1 MFKTLVLKEL
11 KSILLSPKFAAT
23 FGVCSILLLLST
35 YLGIREC
42 QSAARQYAAANEL
55 VQQEM
60 REARQW
66 MMVNNRIYREPNP
79 LQIFSSGVQNDVGRF
94 SSISA
99 WRPVKLVHSAYSDDP
114 IFAVFRFIDV
124 AFIIQVVFTLL
135 AILFTYDA
143 INGERETGTLQ
154 LTFSNAVS
162 RVEFVSAKFV
172 GTWLGLIVPLSLP
185 LALSLVLL
193 IVFAVP
199 LTATHWVQL
208 LVFYGISLLLV
219 TFFVAYGLL
228 ISTLTRR
235 SNVSF
240 LFSLVSWVAFVLII
254 PRVGVML
261 AGQIISVPTVAEIE
275 SQQDSFAKNRWNDH
289 MKDLTNVWREREEQM
304 RGMNTE
310 QRKAKRD
317 EMEWTWAEQ
326 DDALRKKVQADIDEN
341 ARKLQ
346 EGARNK
352 RIEQQRLAFNISRFS
367 PVAAFQL
374 AAMNLSE
381 TDISLKTRYEDAL
394 NNYRTTFNQFKER
407 KQKES
412 GNRGGLRITFDTN
425 AGLKIDTGREV
436 ALDLTDAPQFRSASL
451 SLGEMIGLL
460 PLDIA
465 ILAAL
470 TILTF
475 AGALLAFLRYDVR

>member
-11 KSILLSPKFAAT
+11 KTILLSPKFAAT
-23 FGVCSILLLLST
+23 FGVCSLLLLLST
-35 YLGIREC
+35 YLGIREFR
-42 QSAARQYAAANEL
+42 SAEQQYAAANEL

-66 MMVNNRIYREPNP
+66 MSVNNRIYRKPNP
-79 LQIFSSGVQNDVGRF
+79 LEIFSAGIQNDIGRF
-94 SSISA
+94 SGIST
-99 WRPVKLVHSAYSDDP
+99 WTPVKLVHSAYSDDP

-162 RVEFVSAKFV
+162 RVEFVAAKFA
-172 GTWLGLIVPLSLP
+172 GTWLGLIAPLSIP
-185 LALSLVLL
+185 LVLSLVLL
-193 IVFAVP
+193 VAFSVP
-199 LTATHWVQL
+199 LTMMNWVQL
-208 LVFYGISLLLV
+208 LVFYAISLLLV
-219 TFFVAYGLL
+219 TFFVAYGLM

-261 AGQIISVPTVAEIE
+261 AGQIVKVPTIAEIE
-275 SQQDSFAKNRWNDH
+275 GQQESFSKNRWDDH
-289 MKDLTNVWREREEQM
+289 MKDLQKVWKERSDMM
-304 RGMNTE
+304 RGLSE
-310 QRKAKRD
+310 ADQKAKRD

-326 DDALRKKVQADIDEN
+326 DDALRKKVQTDIDEN
-341 ARKLQ
+341 MRKLQ

-352 RIEQQRLAFNISRFS
+352 RIEQQRLAFNISRVS

-374 AAMNLSE
+374 AVMDLSE

-394 NNYRTTFNQFKER
+394 NTYRTSFNQFKDQN
-407 KQKES
+407 QKAS
-412 GNRGGLRITFDTN
+412 GNSGGLRISFN
-425 AGLKIDTGREV
+425 SNSGLKVDVGREV
-436 ALDLTDAPQFRSASL
+436 ALDLTGAPQFKEVDLTLGEVLGRLPMDIALL
-451 SLGEMIGLL
+451 SLMTLL
-460 PLDIA
+460 T
-465 ILAAL
+465 LAGSL
-470 TILTF
+470 I
-475 AGALLAFLRYDVR
+475 AFLRYDVR

>member
-1 MFKTLVLKEL
+1 MFKILVLKEL

-35 YLGIREC
+35 YLGIREY
-42 QSAARQYAAANEL
+42 QSVAKQYAAANEL

-79 LQIFSSGVQNDVGRF
+79 LQIFSSGVQNDIGRF
-94 SSISA
+94 SSIST

-162 RVEFVSAKFV
+162 RVEFVSAKLV
-172 GTWLGLIVPLSLP
+172 GTWLGLIVPLSVP

-193 IVFAVP
+193 IVFSIP
-199 LTATHWVQL
+199 LTATHWIQL
-208 LVFYGISLLLV
+208 LVFYGVSLLLV

-228 ISTLTRR
+228 ISTLTKR

-240 LFSLVSWVAFVLII
+240 LFSLVSWVAFVLIL

-261 AGQIISVPTVAEIE
+261 AGQIVKVPTVAEIE
-275 SQQDSFAKNRWNDH
+275 SQQDSFSKDRWNDH
-289 MKDLTNVWREREEQM
+289 MKEMTKTWKEREEAM
-304 RGMNTE
+304 RGLTPE
-310 QRKAKRD
+310 QRKAKFD
-317 EMEWTWAEQ
+317 EMEWTWAEEADVQ
-326 DDALRKKVQADIDEN
+326 RKKIQAVIDEN
-341 ARKLQ
+341 ARQLQ
-346 EGARNK
+346 ESARNK
-352 RIEQQRLAFNISRFS
+352 RIEQQRLAFNFSRVS

-374 AAMNLSE
+374 AVMNLSE

-394 NNYRTTFNQFKER
+394 NSYRTTFNQYKDR

-412 GNRGGLRITFDTN
+412 GNMGGLRITVDSH
-425 AGLKIDTGREV
+425 AGVKIDTGREM
-436 ALDLTDAPQFRSASL
+436 ALDLTEAPQFRQASL
-451 SLGEMIGLL
+451 SLGEMLGLV

-475 AGALLAFLRYDVR
+475 AGALIAFLRYDVR